1 MIFGDRVELFKLDPF
16 HRLEF
21 IFQLVEAHDARLAIV
36 QRFGQQLG
44 RQDRGRQSL
53 NGERLNIDFTI
64 ASGDLL
70 QAHADHHALVAGVDH
85 IEYRVTHPGAQLTVQ
100 AFIA

>member
-1 MIFGDRVELFKLDPF
+1 MIELNCLNWTPSIASSLSFSSL
-16 HRLEF
+16 RLTTR
-21 IFQLVEAHDARLAIV
+21 AAIV

-53 NGERLNIDFTI
+53 NGERFNIDFTI
-64 ASGDLL
+64 APGDLL